1 MTPSKMKSPLIDV
14 VVFIVIKALIIA
26 VILLLTFSA
35 GIHVGKKIA
44 YDSMVKEI
52 LANPIE

>member
-14 VVFIVIKALIIA
+14 VVFIVIKAILIT

-44 YDSMVKEI
+44 YDSIFKEV